1 MSNKF
6 FYGDTDSIHTE
17 RKEKVNSMNNNNII
31 EELAFMDEKLD
42 KILKQQELIMKK
54 LSIMN
59 EDEWISAEGFD
70 FVGDTMSDWFSEVF
84 EKLDDISGIVEKDG
98 E

>member
-1 MSNKF
+1 MNKKF
-6 FYGDTDSIHTE
+6 FYGDTDSIHCE
-17 RKEKVNSMNNNNII
+17 ENNNII

-42 KILKQQELIMKK
+42 KILEQQSLIMKK

-59 EDEWISAEGFD
+59 KDEYIAADDFD
-70 FVGDTMSDWFSEVF
+70 FVGETMDGWFKDVLN
-84 EKLDDISGIVEKDG
+84 KLHGISGIVEREG

>member
-1 MSNKF
+1 MNNKF
-6 FYGDTDSIHTE
+6 FNCGIDSIHC
-17 RKEKVNSMNNNNII
+17 KENNNVI

-42 KILKQQELIMKK
+42 KILEQQALIMKK

-59 EDEWISAEGFD
+59 KDDYIAADDFD
-70 FVGDTMSDWFSEVF
+70 FVGDTMEDWFKDVLN
-84 EKLDDISGIVEKDG
+84 KLHGISGIVEREG

>member
-1 MSNKF
+1 
-6 FYGDTDSIHTE
+6 
-17 RKEKVNSMNNNNII
+17 MNNNNII

-42 KILKQQELIMKK
+42 KILERQELIMKK

-59 EDEWISAEGFD
+59 KDDYITDDEIEI
-70 FVGDTMSDWFSEVF
+70 VGETMEDWFKDVTG
-84 EKLDDISGIVEKDG
+84 KLNNLSVISVREG

>member
-1 MSNKF
+1 MNNKF
-6 FYGDTDSIHTE
+6 FYGDTDSIHC
-17 RKEKVNSMNNNNII
+17 KENNNVI

-42 KILKQQELIMKK
+42 KILEQQDLIMKK

-59 EDEWISAEGFD
+59 PADYISSEGFD
-70 FVGDTMSDWFSEVF
+70 FIGDTMEDWFKDVLN
-84 EKLDDISGIVEKDG
+84 KLHGISGIVEREG

>member
-1 MSNKF
+1 
-6 FYGDTDSIHTE
+6 
-17 RKEKVNSMNNNNII
+17 MNNNVI

-42 KILKQQELIMKK
+42 KILEQQELIMKK

-59 EDEWISAEGFD
+59 KDDYIAADDFD
-70 FVGDTMSDWFSEVF
+70 FVGDTMEDWFKDVLN
-84 EKLDDISGIVEKDG
+84 KLHGISGIVEREG

>member
-1 MSNKF
+1 
-6 FYGDTDSIHTE
+6 
-17 RKEKVNSMNNNNII
+17 MNNNNII

-42 KILKQQELIMKK
+42 KILEQQALIMKK

-59 EDEWISAEGFD
+59 KDEYIASEDFD
-70 FVGDTMSDWFSEVF
+70 YVGESMSDWFSEVF
-84 EKLDDISGIVEKDG
+84 EKLDNISATTIKEC

>member
-1 MSNKF
+1 M
-6 FYGDTDSIHTE
+6 
-17 RKEKVNSMNNNNII
+17 NNNII

-42 KILKQQELIMKK
+42 KILEQQSLIMKK

-59 EDEWISAEGFD
+59 KDDYIAADEFEI
-70 FVGDTMSDWFSEVF
+70 VGETMEDWFKDVTN
-84 EKLDDISGIVEKDG
+84 KLNNLSGISIKEG